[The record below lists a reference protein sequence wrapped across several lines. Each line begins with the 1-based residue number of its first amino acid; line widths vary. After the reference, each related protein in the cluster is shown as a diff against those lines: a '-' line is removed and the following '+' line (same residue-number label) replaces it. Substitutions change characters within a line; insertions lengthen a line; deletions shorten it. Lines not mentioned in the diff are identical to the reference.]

1 MIKFVIR
8 NTHTTKTAV
17 HAHQVYGFDLV
28 CKYWD
33 YREEL
38 TINQK
43 NEEQISSISNRV
55 MLLCAV
61 GG

>member
-33 YREEL
+33 YREE
-38 TINQK
+38 
-43 NEEQISSISNRV
+43 
-55 MLLCAV
+55 
-61 GG
+61 

>member
-33 YREEL
+33 YREEQNFKIYSL
-38 TINQK
+38 SVLVQVGH
-43 NEEQISSISNRV
+43 SSFPGEWSF
-55 MLLCAV
+55 
-61 GG
+61 